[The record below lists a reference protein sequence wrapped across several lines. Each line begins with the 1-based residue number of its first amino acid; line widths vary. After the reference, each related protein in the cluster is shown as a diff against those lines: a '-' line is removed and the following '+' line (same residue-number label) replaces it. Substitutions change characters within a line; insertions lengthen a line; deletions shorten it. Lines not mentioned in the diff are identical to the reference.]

1 MRVDFSLLMLLQ
13 SFLILNPLKNLL
25 NKKIL
30 SGAIAGGVVT
40 VIVITILLQIQ
51 PSTPQKDEK
60 LGLYVMVPTETPT
73 LSDLKDAYT
82 EASSTGIGRNNV
94 YLFWSTIEPQKG
106 VYNWKVSD
114 AIMSLNKQ
122 NDLKVTLYFS
132 IINNR
137 VFGPFP
143 DWMGIP
149 QLNENLQDKTVKILD
164 DILARYNI
172 IDHVIIGG
180 EIDAYFREHEDD
192 ITKYEEFF
200 TGVYAKLKEKHP
212 DVKFG
217 NSFSLH
223 GIINNEQEDLVG
235 KLNQGDFVA
244 FSYFPVNKLN
254 EINKTPQEA
263 RKDLER
269 ILELAGD
276 KKVALME
283 ISWSTAES
291 IGGSQD
297 GQVDFLKTVYDFY
310 RENESR
316 FEFLTW
322 FREYDRPIDI
332 CMKGLNTSVGK
343 VSFGNEIVLQNTA
356 EYLCDSGLIDVD
368 KHPKPAWTE
377 FKKQVQFNP
386 NS

>member
-1 MRVDFSLLMLLQ
+1 MRVDFSSLMLLQ
-13 SFLILNPLKNLL
+13 SFLVLNPLKNLL

-30 SGAIAGGVVT
+30 SATIAGGVVT

-73 LSDLKDAYT
+73 LLDLKDAYT

-94 YLFWSTIEPQKG
+94 YLFWSTIESQKG

-137 VFGPFP
+137 IFGPFP
-143 DWMGIP
+143 DWIGTP
-149 QLNENLQDKTVKILD
+149 ELDENLKDETVKVLD
-164 DILARYNI
+164 DILSRYDI
-172 IDHVIIGG
+172 IDHVIVGG

-316 FEFLTW
+316 FEFITW
-322 FREYDRPIDI
+322 FREYDRPVDV

-343 VSFGNEIVLQNTA
+343 LSFGNEIVLQNTA

-368 KHPKPAWTE
+368 KHPKPAWAE